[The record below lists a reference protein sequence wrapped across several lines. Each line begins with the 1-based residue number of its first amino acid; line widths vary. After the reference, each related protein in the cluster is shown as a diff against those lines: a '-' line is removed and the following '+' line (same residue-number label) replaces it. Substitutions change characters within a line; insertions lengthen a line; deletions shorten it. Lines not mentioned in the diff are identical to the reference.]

1 MTADEFN
8 KIEEEKKLKELAEK
22 GPGPE
27 KPPVMKDGKFVCAN
41 LGCKKWTFTEE
52 ENNETACNYHKGAP
66 VFHDLKKYWSC
77 CADKV
82 TYEFEEF

>member
-41 LGCKKWTFTEE
+41 LGCKK
-52 ENNETACNYHKGAP
+52 
-66 VFHDLKKYWSC
+66 
-77 CADKV
+77 
-82 TYEFEEF
+82 

>member
-8 KIEEEKKLKELAEK
+8 KLEEEKKQKEA
-22 GPGPE
+22 GPIPD
-27 KPPVMKDGKFVCAN
+27 KPPVMKDGKFVCGN
-41 LGCKKWTFTEE
+41 LGCKTWTYLEE
-52 ENNETACNYHKGAP
+52 ENTDTSCNYHKGGP

-77 CADKV
+77 CADKI